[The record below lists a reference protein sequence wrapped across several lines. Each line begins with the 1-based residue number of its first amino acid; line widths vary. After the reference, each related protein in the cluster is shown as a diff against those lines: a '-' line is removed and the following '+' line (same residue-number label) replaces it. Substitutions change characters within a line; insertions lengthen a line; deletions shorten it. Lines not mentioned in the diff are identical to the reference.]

1 MTDGARTRG
10 VRPVALIVMDGYGCN
25 PRSEGNAVEAARRP
39 VLTALWAACP
49 HTELKASGL
58 AVGLPNGQM
67 GNSEV
72 GHLNLGAGK
81 VVYQDFTK
89 ISRAIEDKSFFQNEA
104 MLGAMRHAQE
114 NDAALH
120 IMGLIG
126 PGGVHAY
133 PTHLY
138 AVLELAQRLG
148 LQRVYLHVFTDGRDT
163 KPTDG
168 LPALLELEA
177 RTQELGLG
185 KVATVSGRYYAM
197 DRDKRWDRTALAY
210 NAMVHGMG
218 PRSSTAD
225 EAIQRSYQAGV
236 TDEFIVPTVVV
247 GDDGS
252 PVATIRNGD
261 SAIFFNF
268 RTDRP
273 RQTVRAFV
281 QPDFQ
286 EFDRGTR
293 LDDLYFVAMT
303 EYEKNLPLHV
313 AFRTEDVS
321 LPLGALLAQHGL
333 KQLHSAE
340 TEKYA
345 HVTFFFNGGR
355 EVPFGGEDRILV
367 PSPRDVGT
375 YDRKPEMSGPAIAQQ
390 TAEAIR
396 TGTYDFVLVN
406 FANADM
412 VGHTGVMEATIAA
425 VETVDRCVGEIVE
438 AVTEEGG
445 AICITAD
452 HGNAEQLID
461 YETGGPY
468 TAHTTDF
475 PVPFILVPGQNEELA
490 HVRLKNDGILA
501 DVAPTILQLMHL
513 EQPFEMEGRSLLME
527 GETT

>member
-1 MTDGARTRG
+1 MTDGARAPG
-10 VRPVALIVMDGYGCN
+10 IRPVALIVMDGYGCN
-25 PRSEGNAVEAARRP
+25 PRREGNAIEAAQRP
-39 VLTALWAACP
+39 VLTALWADCP
-49 HTELKASGL
+49 HTEVKASGL
-58 AVGLPNGQM
+58 AVGLPEGQM

-89 ISRAIEDKSFFQNEA
+89 ISRAIEDHSFFQNEA
-104 MLGAMRHAQE
+104 MLGAMQHAQE
-114 NDAALH
+114 HGSALH

-138 AVLELAQRLG
+138 AVLELAKRQG
-148 LQRVYLHVFTDGRDT
+148 VDRVYLHVFTDGRDT

-168 LPALLELEA
+168 LPALRALVA

-185 KVATVSGRYYAM
+185 TVATVSGRYYAM

-210 NAMVHGMG
+210 NAMVHGEG
-218 PRSSTAD
+218 PQATSA
-225 EAIQRSYQAGV
+225 EAAIQRSYESGV
-236 TDEFIVPTVVV
+236 TDEFIVPTVIV
-247 GDDGS
+247 GADGS
-252 PVATIRNGD
+252 PVATVRNGD
-261 SAIFFNF
+261 SVVFFNF

-273 RQTVRAFV
+273 RQIVRAFV
-281 QPDFQ
+281 QPDFE
-286 EFDRGTR
+286 EFDRGAR

-321 LPLGALLAQHGL
+321 LPLGALLASHGL
-333 KQLHSAE
+333 KQLHAAE

-355 EVPFGGEDRILV
+355 EVPFDGEDRILV
-367 PSPRDVGT
+367 PSPREVGT
-375 YDRKPEMSGPAIAQQ
+375 YDKKPEMSAPAIAQQ
-390 TAEAIR
+390 TADAIG

-425 VETVDRCVGEIVE
+425 VETVDRCVGQIVA
-438 AVTEEGG
+438 AVTEQGG
-445 AICITAD
+445 AVCITAD

-468 TAHTTDF
+468 TAHTTQF
-475 PVPFILVPGQNEELA
+475 PVPFILVPGRNAELA
-490 HVRLKNDGILA
+490 RV
-501 DVAPTILQLMHL
+501 HL
-513 EQPFEMEGRSLLME
+513 RETACWQTSRRRSCN
-527 GETT
+527 